1 LLNIL
6 LIDDSSD
13 YRALL
18 KRLITK
24 DYPDI
29 QVEEYDPDANGIP
42 ETSMNWKGY
51 SIVLL
56 DYDLG
61 LENENGLDWLQ
72 ILNTYPDMPP
82 IVILTSETNTLIT
95 VRALKLGAA
104 NYILKSDVNS
114 DNIISKLA
122 ESFAL
127 ARITEETLAPGTENI
142 FDVTERPDTEN
153 MLADETLA
161 PDNKNIFD
169 VTGAPE
175 SGNIL
180 GNETLA
186 PEVESTFDVTGAPGS
201 ENTVA
206 EETLAPDFGNMLDDE
221 TLAPEEIV
229 NILDDDDES
238 LQSNGVCLLI
248 PGYTIQR
255 EIARGG
261 MSTVLL
267 AKRIE
272 DNINVVVKVLYTQGH
287 EDPTALKRFMQE
299 YNLISVM
306 QHPHIIRIYERAF
319 ATDFAY
325 IVLEYLPE
333 GDLSKRIQGGIPAE
347 TAMSYLRQIA
357 LGLSA
362 IHKLDIIHR
371 DLKPGNILFHGEDT
385 LKITDFGAAKIISD
399 EMQDIT
405 INNMVVGTPYYM
417 SPEQGTGMKVD
428 KRSDIY
434 SLGVLFYQMLTGK
447 KLFTANSIAKLIRAH
462 LHDPVPKLPENMR
475 KYQSLIEGM
484 LAKDPDDRFQN
495 TEELIAGVDW
505 IEQS

>member
-1 LLNIL
+1 MLNIL

-122 ESFAL
+122 DSFEL
-127 ARITEETLAPGTENI
+127 ARIGEETLAPVAENI
-142 FDVTERPDTEN
+142 FDVTARPDPEN
-153 MLADETLA
+153 ILADETLA
-161 PDNKNIFD
+161 PDAGNIFD
-169 VTGAPE
+169 VTGAPD
-175 SGNIL
+175 SGN
-180 GNETLA
+180 TL
-186 PEVESTFDVTGAPGS
+186 
-201 ENTVA
+201 A

-229 NILDDDDES
+229 NILDDDDKS
-238 LQSNGVCLLI
+238 LQSDGVCLLI

-255 EIARGG
+255 EIAKGG

-272 DNINVVVKVLYTQGH
+272 DNIDVVVKVLYTQGH

-325 IVLEYLPE
+325 IVLEYLPQ

-347 TAMSYLRQIA
+347 TALSYLRQIA

-385 LKITDFGAAKIISD
+385 LKITDFGAAKIISNV
-399 EMQDIT
+399 MQDIT

-447 KLFTANSIAKLIRAH
+447 KSFYG
-462 LHDPVPKLPENMR
+462 E
-475 KYQSLIEGM
+475 
-484 LAKDPDDRFQN
+484 
-495 TEELIAGVDW
+495 
-505 IEQS
+505 

>member
-72 ILNTYPDMPP
+72 ILMTYPDMPP

-122 ESFAL
+122 DSFEL
-127 ARITEETLAPGTENI
+127 ARIGEETLAPVAENI
-142 FDVTERPDTEN
+142 FDVTESPDPENILADKTLTPDTG
-153 MLADETLA
+153 T
-161 PDNKNIFD
+161 IFD
-169 VTGAPE
+169 VTGAPD
-175 SGNIL
+175 SRN
-180 GNETLA
+180 TL
-186 PEVESTFDVTGAPGS
+186 
-201 ENTVA
+201 A
-206 EETLAPDFGNMLDDE
+206 EETLAPDTGIIFDVTGAPDSRNTLAEE

-238 LQSNGVCLLI
+238 LQSDGVCLLI
-248 PGYTIQR
+248 PGYAIQR
-255 EIARGG
+255 EIAKGG

-272 DNINVVVKVLYTQGH
+272 DNIDVVVKVLYTQGH

-325 IVLEYLPE
+325 IVLEYLPQ

-347 TAMSYLRQIA
+347 TALSYLRQIA

-385 LKITDFGAAKIISD
+385 LKITDFGAAKIISN

-462 LHDPVPKLPENMR
+462 LHDPIPKLPENMS

-484 LAKDPDDRFQN
+484 LAKDPDERFQN

-505 IEQS
+505 VNQS

>member
-1 LLNIL
+1 MLNIL

-72 ILNTYPDMPP
+72 ILMTYPDMPP

-122 ESFAL
+122 DSFEL
-127 ARITEETLAPGTENI
+127 ARIGEETLAPVAENI
-142 FDVTERPDTEN
+142 FDVTESPDPENILADKTLTPDTG
-153 MLADETLA
+153 T
-161 PDNKNIFD
+161 IFD
-169 VTGAPE
+169 VTGAPD
-175 SGNIL
+175 SRN
-180 GNETLA
+180 TLA
-186 PEVESTFDVTGAPGS
+186 E
-201 ENTVA
+201 
-206 EETLAPDFGNMLDDE
+206 E

-238 LQSNGVCLLI
+238 LQSDGVCLLI
-248 PGYTIQR
+248 PGYAIQR
-255 EIARGG
+255 EIAKGG

-272 DNINVVVKVLYTQGH
+272 DNIDVVVKVLYTQGH

-325 IVLEYLPE
+325 IVLEYLPQ

-347 TAMSYLRQIA
+347 TALSYLRQIA

-385 LKITDFGAAKIISD
+385 LKITDFGAAKIISN

-462 LHDPVPKLPENMR
+462 LHDPIPKLPENMS

-484 LAKDPDDRFQN
+484 LAKDPDERFQN

-505 IEQS
+505 VNQS

>member
-1 LLNIL
+1 
-6 LIDDSSD
+6 
-13 YRALL
+13 
-18 KRLITK
+18 
-24 DYPDI
+24 
-29 QVEEYDPDANGIP
+29 
-42 ETSMNWKGY
+42 
-51 SIVLL
+51 
-56 DYDLG
+56 
-61 LENENGLDWLQ
+61 
-72 ILNTYPDMPP
+72 MPP

-122 ESFAL
+122 DSFEL
-127 ARITEETLAPGTENI
+127 ARIGEETLAPVAENI
-142 FDVTERPDTEN
+142 FDVTARPDPEN
-153 MLADETLA
+153 ILADETLA
-161 PDNKNIFD
+161 PDAGNIFD
-169 VTGAPE
+169 VTGAPD
-175 SGNIL
+175 SGN
-180 GNETLA
+180 TL
-186 PEVESTFDVTGAPGS
+186 
-201 ENTVA
+201 A

-229 NILDDDDES
+229 NILDDDDKS
-238 LQSNGVCLLI
+238 LQSDGVCLLI

-255 EIARGG
+255 EIAKGG

-272 DNINVVVKVLYTQGH
+272 DNIDVVVKVLYTQGH

-325 IVLEYLPE
+325 IVLEYLPQ

-347 TAMSYLRQIA
+347 TALSYLRQIA

-385 LKITDFGAAKIISD
+385 LKITDFGAAKIISNV
-399 EMQDIT
+399 MQDIT

-447 KLFTANSIAKLIRAH
+447 KSFYG
-462 LHDPVPKLPENMR
+462 E
-475 KYQSLIEGM
+475 
-484 LAKDPDDRFQN
+484 
-495 TEELIAGVDW
+495 
-505 IEQS
+505 